1 MGGLVLNTSR
11 ILPLRKLRELLM
23 ALETTA
29 HITPAHTVTPAR
41 ASASFTRDFIH
52 TRGSVEVAPGETSP
66 RTTATASVV
75 TSKTGLDTQFWAL
88 RTSLHVFHQG
98 SGRFINAESALYDLP
113 LDPKTLISLHED
125 ATWSKASTEGHDTL
139 NTIFRKATEEA
150 TIQGLELADVWQMIK
165 SPEGQAKMDVESELQ
180 AISMLLGDKI
190 RHWFA
195 HP

>member
-1 MGGLVLNTSR
+1 
-11 ILPLRKLRELLM
+11 M

-29 HITPAHTVTPAR
+29 HITPAHTVAPAR

-75 TSKTGLDTQFWAL
+75 TSKTGLNAQFWAL

-98 SGRFINAESALYDLP
+98 SGRFITVETALYDLP

-125 ATWSKASTEGHDTL
+125 ATWSKATTEGHDTL

-150 TIQGLELADVWQMIK
+150 TIRGLELADVWQMIGAQ
-165 SPEGQAKMDVESELQ
+165 EGQATTDADSELRS
-180 AISMLLGDKI
+180 ISTLLANKI
-190 RHWFA
+190 RQAFA
-195 HP
+195 QA

>member
-29 HITPAHTVTPAR
+29 HITPAHTVAPAR

-75 TSKTGLDTQFWAL
+75 TSKTGLNAQFWAL

-98 SGRFINAESALYDLP
+98 SGRFITVETALYDLP

-125 ATWSKASTEGHDTL
+125 ATWSKATTEGHDTL

-150 TIQGLELADVWQMIK
+150 TIRGLELADVWQMIGAQ
-165 SPEGQAKMDVESELQ
+165 EGQATTDADSELRS
-180 AISMLLGDKI
+180 ISTLLANKI
-190 RHWFA
+190 RQAFA
-195 HP
+195 QA